1 MNYGL
6 YISSSGLLT
15 NSYRQDVFA
24 NNLANVNTVG
34 FKPDLATVQS
44 RAPKSAEDNLGMD
57 VSGQLM
63 ERLGGGV
70 YAAPQRTSFAQGAPE
85 ATGRA
90 MDVYLEDPLD
100 FLQVQAPGAGG
111 RIETQLTRD
120 GRLMTNDQGQLVTPQ
135 GHPVLDAKGRGID
148 LPPGIPTRIG
158 SEGWITDNNGL
169 RLAQVGVVNVSE
181 PTMLKKAGG
190 NRFMMVGDAGLQAL
204 DAPQV
209 RGGTLESSAVDPIAA
224 LMQVINATKA
234 ATGNARMIRYHDTVM
249 DQAINT
255 LGRVA

>member
-24 NNLANVNTVG
+24 NNLANVSTVG

-44 RAPKSAEDNLGMD
+44 RPPKSVEDGLDMD
-57 VSGQLM
+57 VSRQLM
-63 ERLGGGV
+63 DRLGGGV
-70 YAAPQRTSFAQGAPE
+70 FAAPQRTSFAQGAPE
-85 ATGRA
+85 ATGRE
-90 MDVYLEDPLD
+90 MDAYLEDRLD
-100 FLQVQAPGAGG
+100 FFQVQAPGTSG
-111 RIETQLTRD
+111 RLEIQLTRD
-120 GRLMTNDQGQLVTPQ
+120 GRLMTNDEGRLVTPQ
-135 GHPVLDAKGRGID
+135 GFPILDAKGRTID
-148 LPPGIPTRIG
+148 LPPNVKARVG
-158 SEGWITDNNGL
+158 SEGWITDHNGQ
-169 RLAQVGVVNVSE
+169 RLAQVGVVRVSE
-181 PTMLKKAGG
+181 PTVLKKAGG
-190 NRFMMVGDAGLQAL
+190 NRFMMVGDAGLQRV
-204 DAPQV
+204 DSPQV
-209 RGGTLESSAVDPIAA
+209 RGGTLEGSAVDPISA